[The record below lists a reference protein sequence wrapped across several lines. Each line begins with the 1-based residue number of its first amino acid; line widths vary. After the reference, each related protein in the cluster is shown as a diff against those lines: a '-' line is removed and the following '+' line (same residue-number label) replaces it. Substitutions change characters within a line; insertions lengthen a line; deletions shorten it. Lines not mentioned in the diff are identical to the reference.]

1 MHSFLNS
8 SSQAVR
14 MALLLTLAI
23 VMSGFGAKAHE
34 LSPAVADLSFGS
46 DNFDLKIEMNIE
58 AVIAQIGPEHDDT
71 DDSPNAAQYEAL
83 RALDENSLTEEFETF
98 IEEFV
103 RSVDIAIDGQA
114 IDFAVENVTVPDT
127 GDVDLARIST
137 VALSG
142 SFPNGAQS
150 LTFGWAEAF
159 GPVVLRTPTDV
170 DAEGYAAFLAGGEVS
185 EPIAIAGQEARSLW
199 SVFVD
204 YIGIGFEH
212 ILPLGLDHILFV
224 VGLFLLSTQ
233 LRPLLLQITAFTLAH
248 TVTLALGMLGIVTIP
263 GSIVEPIIAASIVYV
278 AIENILRPQM
288 TPWRPYVVFVF
299 GLLHGLGFAGVL
311 TEFGIPDGQFVPAL
325 IGFNIGVE
333 LGQLTVI
340 AICFAV
346 VGFWFGAKDWYRSRI
361 VIPGSIAV
369 ALIGAYWFIERTLL

>member
-58 AVIAQIGPEHDDT
+58 AV
-71 DDSPNAAQYEAL
+71 L

-278 AIENILRPQM
+278 AIENILLCP
-288 TPWRPYVVFVF
+288 
-299 GLLHGLGFAGVL
+299 H
-311 TEFGIPDGQFVPAL
+311 
-325 IGFNIGVE
+325 
-333 LGQLTVI
+333 
-340 AICFAV
+340 
-346 VGFWFGAKDWYRSRI
+346 
-361 VIPGSIAV
+361 
-369 ALIGAYWFIERTLL
+369 